1 MMTRTIR
8 YPQAEAISEN
18 QEWSILAQ
26 ALSLQESGILVQ
38 GMSVTDLSTGYC
50 VEGPPEAMSP
60 EYLQLQEDAA
70 LGRHSIGEDVA
81 LWGTNISVA
90 RLGELLVLLE
100 EVVQQRRENPEAASV
115 NPAVPRETFPW
126 GIGLE
131 TPDIL
136 VAGAHAKIVAAYLR
150 VMGYRARVV
159 REDSA
164 LQFAA
169 ELTALSSAEGACSED
184 SAGSHDTSAKNYGH
198 AVVEATGVGRD
209 FTVTPNIHSND
220 VRDSFSPILGTN
232 RDEETGSGIEREQL
246 TGISSQEEFDHSG
259 RDSGILKA
267 MIAVALIVV
276 VAGVGVVVASA
287 IAARKDSGDR
297 NDADIVASPQEEA
310 AEEKGA
316 TDQTE
321 TSLSTPR
328 ADKLRPEG
336 NGKGDSAAPG
346 QGKKNSEFRDPQKM
360 GGGRETGAP
369 RADVPTSVGV
379 PGWNRVGAT
388 RGREEYRSDDR
399 GMRVLIAAKPSPLR
413 RQGDLDQAVL
423 KALQKAKGVKVVQQS
438 PVVYEE
444 RYPDSVTRW
453 HVMLRDGHQVSV
465 GCQFRE
471 RNAQRD
477 EQCEKVRDAAKPE

>member
-1 MMTRTIR
+1 MTRTIR
-8 YPQAEAISEN
+8 YPQAETTSEK

-60 EYLQLQEDAA
+60 EYLQLQEDATP
-70 LGRHSIGEDVA
+70 GRHSIGEDVA

-150 VMGYRARVV
+150 VIGHRARVV

-164 LQFAA
+164 LQLAA
-169 ELTALSSAEGACSED
+169 ELTALPSAKGASNED
-184 SAGSHDTSAKNYGH
+184 STGSKETSAKNYGN
-198 AVVEATGVGRD
+198 AVVEATGVDRN
-209 FTVTPNIHSND
+209 FTATSNI
-220 VRDSFSPILGTN
+220 VRDTSSPILGTN
-232 RDEETGSGIEREQL
+232 HDEETGSGIECEQL
-246 TGISSQEEFDHSG
+246 TGASSHEEDDHSG
-259 RDSGILKA
+259 KDSGILKT

-287 IAARKDSGDR
+287 IVARKNPGDR
-297 NDADIVASPQEEA
+297 NDADIVASAQEKA
-310 AEEKGA
+310 AEEKGS

-328 ADKLRPEG
+328 ADKLQPEG
-336 NGKGDSAAPG
+336 NGKGDSSAPG
-346 QGKKNSEFRDPQKM
+346 QGKTNSEFRDPQKM

-379 PGWNRVGAT
+379 PGWNRIGAT

-444 RYPDSVTRW
+444 RYPESVTRW